1 MNTNSVRAKE
11 FNFDGLVGP
20 THNYAGLSVGN
31 VASQV
36 NQGNVSNPKKAAKQG
51 LRKMLTLHELG
62 LAQAVLP
69 PQERPSIKL
78 LSQCGFSGSDSQ
90 IIKKAANAASE
101 LFHAACSASSMW
113 TANAATVSP
122 SADTVD
128 GKVHFTP
135 ANLVSKLHRSIE
147 DETTTRV
154 LKSIFTAADKF
165 TIHPPLPHHQ
175 SMGDEGAAN
184 HTRFCPGY
192 ASTGLE
198 FFVYGQHYFNKSAVK
213 PERYPARQTLE
224 ASQAIIRSH
233 QLKSNSCLLTQQ
245 NPKVIDQGVFHNDVI
260 AVGNLN
266 VLFYHQHAF
275 VNEQEVR
282 NSISN
287 FFNDHRFYFI
297 RVDDNQVSIDDAVK
311 SYLFN
316 SQIVCLNQ
324 DALRTNSREETSM
337 ALVLPGECE
346 ENQSVWRYLQEL
358 KAADNPIDT
367 LIVKDLRESMA
378 NGGGPACLR
387 LRVVLTDE
395 ESAAIN
401 SNVII
406 NKNLFE
412 RLDQWVDKHY
422 RDRIDVHSLADPQ
435 LLVES
440 RTALDELT
448 VILNLGSIYP
458 FQR

>member
-1 MNTNSVRAKE
+1 MNAVE
-11 FNFDGLVGP
+11 MNFDGLVGP
-20 THNYAGLSVGN
+20 THNYAGLSLGN
-31 VASQV
+31 VASQS

-51 LRKMLTLHELG
+51 LRKMLALHELG

-69 PQERPSIKL
+69 PQERPSIDFLK
-78 LSQCGFSGSDSQ
+78 QCGFSGTDTQ
-90 IIKKAANAASE
+90 IITSAANESSE
-101 LFHAACSASSMW
+101 LFQAACSASSMW

-122 SADTVD
+122 SADTLD

-135 ANLVSKLHRSIE
+135 ANLISKLHRSIE
-147 DETTTRV
+147 DDTTTRI
-154 LKSIFTAADKF
+154 LKSIFKTAARF
-165 TIHPPLPHHQ
+165 CIHPPLPHHPA
-175 SMGDEGAAN
+175 MGDEGAAN
-184 HTRFCPGY
+184 HTRFATDY
-192 ASTGLE
+192 AASGLE
-198 FFVYGQHYFNKSAVK
+198 FFVYGQHYFNKSAPR
-213 PERYPARQTLE
+213 PERFPARQTLE

-233 QLKSNSCLLTQQ
+233 RLKPNASLLALQ
-245 NPKVIDQGVFHNDVI
+245 NPEVIDQGVFHNDVI

-275 VNEQEVR
+275 ANEAEIK
-282 NSISN
+282 NSINS
-287 FFNDHRFYFI
+287 FFKDQRFYFI
-297 RVDDNQVSIDDAVK
+297 RVSDSDVSINDAVK

-316 SQIVCLNQ
+316 SQIISLTKNDQ
-324 DALRTNSREETSM
+324 KKNNSM
-337 ALVLPGECE
+337 ALVLPRECQ
-346 ENQSVWRYLQEL
+346 ENQRVWNYLQAL

-387 LRVVLTDE
+387 LRVVLNDDE
-395 ESAAIN
+395 IAAIN
-401 SNVII
+401 PSVII
-406 NKNLFE
+406 NKSLFE

-422 RDRIDVHSLADPQ
+422 RDRIDLHSLADPQ

-440 RTALDELT
+440 RTALDELS